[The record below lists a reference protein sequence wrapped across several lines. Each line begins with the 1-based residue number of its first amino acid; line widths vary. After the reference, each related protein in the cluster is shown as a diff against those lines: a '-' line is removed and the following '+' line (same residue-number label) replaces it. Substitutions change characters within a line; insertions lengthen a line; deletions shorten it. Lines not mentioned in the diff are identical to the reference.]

1 VEDGAML
8 SREDNDILTQTNAD
22 RPMGQY
28 FRRFWQPVALSEELP
43 EVDGTPLKVKVMG
56 EELVAFRDTQGRV
69 GLIDSRCPHRG
80 ADMFYGRNE
89 ECGLRCVYHGW
100 KFDVTGKA
108 VDLPNVP
115 PGRALHET
123 VRIKAYPTREYGDI
137 VWAYMGPPANQLPS
151 GELPEPPQ
159 LEFGLVP
166 PESRYVM
173 KQLMECNWAQV
184 MEGDLDTSHFSF
196 LHMPAP
202 SVASNDNPD
211 APADQR
217 RLRWIRNDP
226 IPQFQILD
234 HDVGFVIGGARMA
247 DGDDRYWRITQYMLP
262 SHGTGP
268 STFPGE
274 TYFGFS
280 LAPIDDE
287 RCWIYTYA
295 WNPDRA
301 LGEAERQK
309 MSTVGHGIMAEVD
322 ENYVPVRNPSNN
334 FQLDRTVQ
342 KNQTYSGVKGLAE
355 QDMMIQYSQGRIA
368 DRTKEI
374 LTTTDAAVVHFRNKV
389 LEGAKALAVG
399 KEPVA
404 PFQHAAFCTRPGSWI
419 AKDGIEMEDVMTER
433 FNHRLGRVIMVN
445 TAAE

>member
-1 VEDGAML
+1 ML
-8 SREDNDILTQTNAD
+8 SREDNDLLTQTGSD
-22 RPMGQY
+22 KPMGQY
-28 FRRFWQPVALSEELP
+28 FRRFWQPVALSREVP
-43 EVDGTPLKVKVMG
+43 ERDGPPIKLTVMG
-56 EELVAFRDTQGRV
+56 EELVAFRDTEGRV
-69 GLIDSRCPHRG
+69 GLMDSRCPHRG
-80 ADMFYGRNE
+80 AHMYYGRNE

-137 VWAYMGPPANQLPS
+137 VWAYMGPPADQLPT
-151 GELPEPPQ
+151 GELPELPQ

-166 PESRYVM
+166 PESRYAT

-202 SVASNDNPD
+202 SVASNENPD

-226 IPQFQILD
+226 IPLFQILD

-247 DGDDRYWRITQYMLP
+247 DGDERYWRITQYMLP

-274 TYFGFS
+274 TYFGFT
-280 LAPIDDE
+280 LLPIDDE
-287 RCWIYTYA
+287 SCWIYTYA
-295 WNPDRA
+295 WNPERL
-301 LGEAERQK
+301 LGEAELEK
-309 MSTVGHGIMAEVD
+309 MSTSGHGIMAEID
-322 ENYVPVRNPSNN
+322 ENYVPVRNPAND
-334 FQLDRTVQ
+334 FLIDRTVQ

-355 QDMMIQYSQGRIA
+355 QDMMIQYSQGRVA

-374 LTTTDAAVVHFRNKV
+374 LTTTDAAVVHFRNTV
-389 LEGAKALAVG
+389 LDGAKALAVG

-404 PFQHAAFCTRPGSWI
+404 PFQHDAFRTRPGSWI
-419 AKDGIEMEDVMTER
+419 AKDGIEMEDVMKER
-433 FNHRLGRVIMVN
+433 FNDRLGRVIMVT